1 MQMYANLF
9 KINEPASFPGFW
21 SWFCF
26 RLLLLFFSSEKSRWG
41 FRKSLFMHLTSNDF
55 KINDNSTFWYPRRFW
70 FCIFYLLD
78 PVGAC
83 KLLHRIVK
91 FIAQMYSLDQW
102 KRYFY
107 CSIPFFFSIVWYII
121 CIRIEGVSEISN

>member
-1 MQMYANLF
+1 MPIYSKLTN
-9 KINEPASFPGFW
+9 
-21 SWFCF
+21 
-26 RLLLLFFSSEKSRWG
+26 LLLSLDFGADFVSVCCCCFFSSEKSRWG